1 MRDRN
6 GLPVLVH
13 QSQHAAKP
21 EGEMTESICVIGLG
35 LMGRPIART
44 LQAAGFQIS
53 GWNRSPLP
61 ANLIA
66 GLPLRPTLD
75 EAARSTVL
83 ILSLTDSAAVD
94 EVLAR
99 LQPHLRSGH
108 LVIDMGTSDPSR
120 SRDHAAR
127 LAARGI
133 AWVDAPVSGGPEGAA
148 KGSLAIMA
156 GGSEVD
162 VARATP
168 ILEELGRVVRVGE
181 AGTGNMMK
189 IVNQVIVGL
198 TLETVAEALTLAEK
212 IGLSPRAVRT
222 AVAGGFADS
231 KILQIHGE
239 RMIARAYIPGGRVRS
254 QLKDLLLAQTLASR
268 ASAYLP
274 HLQSTIKLYR
284 TLVTRGEGDLDHS
297 AVHKL
302 LWEAGPGA
310 RRRATNR
317 VATTRPAAKNKPVKA
332 KATTKKRRAARSRGR
347 PSKT

>member
-1 MRDRN
+1 
-6 GLPVLVH
+6 
-13 QSQHAAKP
+13 
-21 EGEMTESICVIGLG
+21 MTESICVVGLG

-44 LQAAGFQIS
+44 LQAVGYQVS

-61 ANLIA
+61 ADLIA

-75 EAARSTVL
+75 EAARSAVV
-83 ILSLTDSAAVD
+83 ILSLTDSSAVD

-99 LQPHLRSGH
+99 LRPHLRSGH

-148 KGSLAIMA
+148 KGSLAIMV

-162 VARATP
+162 VARARP
-168 ILEELGRVVRVGE
+168 MLEKLGRVVRVGE
-181 AGTGNMMK
+181 AGTGDMMK
-189 IVNQVIVGL
+189 VVNQVIVGL

-212 IGLSPRAVRT
+212 IGLDPRAVRT

-231 KILQIHGE
+231 KLLQIHGD
-239 RMIARAYIPGGRVRS
+239 RMIARTYIPGGRVRS

-268 ASAYLP
+268 VSAHLP
-274 HLQSTIKLYR
+274 HLQSAITLYR
-284 TLVTRGEGDLDHS
+284 TLVARGEGDLDHS

-302 LWEAGPGA
+302 LWETGRGA
-310 RRRATNR
+310 RRGTTNR
-317 VATTRPAAKNKPVKA
+317 VATTRPAAKSKPA
-332 KATTKKRRAARSRGR
+332 KTRATTKKTRAAKSRGR

>member
-1 MRDRN
+1 
-6 GLPVLVH
+6 
-13 QSQHAAKP
+13 
-21 EGEMTESICVIGLG
+21 MTESICVVGLG

-44 LQAAGFQIS
+44 LQTAGYQVS

-61 ANLIA
+61 PDLIE
-66 GLPLRPTLD
+66 GLPLWGTLG
-75 EAARSTVL
+75 EVARADVL
-83 ILSLTDSAAVD
+83 ILSLTDSSAVD

-108 LVIDMGTSDPSR
+108 LIIDMGTSDPSR

-127 LAARGI
+127 LATRGI
-133 AWVDAPVSGGPEGAA
+133 GWVDAPVSGGPEGAA

-156 GGSEVD
+156 GGSEAD
-162 VARATP
+162 VARARP
-168 ILEELGRVVRVGE
+168 ILEKLGRVVRVGE
-181 AGTGNMMK
+181 AGTGDMMK

-212 IGLSPRAVRT
+212 IGLDPRAVHS

-231 KILQIHGE
+231 KILQIHGN
-239 RMIARAYIPGGRVRS
+239 RMIARAYAPGGRVRS
-254 QLKDLLLAQTLASR
+254 QLKDLLLAQNLASR
-268 ASAYLP
+268 VSAHLP

-302 LWEAGPGA
+302 LWEREPAA
-310 RRRATNR
+310 RRGTTNR
-317 VATTRPAAKNKPVKA
+317 VATTRPAAKNKPVKPKTTSKKT
-332 KATTKKRRAARSRGR
+332 KATRSKGR
-347 PSKT
+347 PGKT